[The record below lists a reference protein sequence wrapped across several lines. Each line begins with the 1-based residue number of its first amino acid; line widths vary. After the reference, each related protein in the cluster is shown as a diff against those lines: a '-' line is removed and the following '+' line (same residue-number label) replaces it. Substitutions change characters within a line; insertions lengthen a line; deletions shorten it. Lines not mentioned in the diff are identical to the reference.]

1 MEDDAAL
8 KYREQDEE
16 ERDVAFT
23 SDAEDE
29 KRRFPNHCFEFCNR
43 CLRILQAYQI
53 LHSHD
58 HLELDKQCLAFL
70 RKSVIWDR

>member
-1 MEDDAAL
+1 MGAFFLKEEEKAGFPIRQTWRMQKRKHRMEDDAAL

-29 KRRFPNHCFEFCNR
+29 KRRR
-43 CLRILQAYQI
+43 WYY
-53 LHSHD
+53 
-58 HLELDKQCLAFL
+58 
-70 RKSVIWDR
+70 